1 MSPRTTV
8 ERRLAALRAE
18 IARHDHLYYVEA
30 KPVLSDAEYDEL
42 FAELQALEREH
53 PELVTPDSPTQ
64 RVGAPLPEGQ
74 GFERVRHEVPML
86 SIESLFSEED
96 VREFDARIKRFL
108 KLEAALD
115 LEWIVEP
122 KFDGVSVSLTYE
134 HGRLA
139 RGLTRGD
146 GVVGE
151 DVSANLRTLRSIPL
165 RLRAEPRAVPELLE
179 VRGEVLIEL
188 EAFRTFNRERE
199 AQGRPL
205 LANPRNAAAGALR
218 RNDPAEVARY
228 PLTFQPWAVTR
239 IAGAEMATHWDA
251 LAALRDWG
259 LPTGDHARRAQGI
272 EACLA
277 YKREM
282 ETGRAGLPFE
292 ADGIIGKLDALEL
305 RERLG
310 ATARSVRWQFAFKF
324 PPNEATSRLLAIEVQ
339 VGPYGRLTP
348 RAHLEPVEI
357 GGVTV
362 RHSTLHNEGYVR
374 ALGVRIGD
382 RVFLHRAGDVI
393 PQVMGVAEPAQGR
406 APADWESESTLPES
420 LRHPESGLVGAVQR
434 GWKQAFEMP
443 RACPFC
449 GTQTVQEG
457 KYWRCPNVYGCEPQ
471 VVGRTLALTRRGAF
485 EIDGLGEK
493 LALQL
498 YRAGILRSPADLF
511 HLDARRAELLELER
525 WGEKSA
531 DNLLAEIAAARRI
544 DFDRYLTA
552 LAIPDVGS
560 ATARELARHFGS
572 LQELAEATPEELQ
585 RVEGVGPEVAAALR
599 AWLEREENQAL
610 IERLAAGGVE
620 IVYPDLA
627 ALASGPFAG
636 KTLVFTG
643 GLESL
648 TRQEAK
654 RLVESLGGKVASSL
668 SARTDLLVT
677 GAGGGG
683 KRKQAAELGIE
694 VIDEARFLE
703 LAGRRP

>member
-1 MSPRTTV
+1 MSPRGSV
-8 ERRLAALRAE
+8 EQRLAALRAE
-18 IARHDHLYYVEA
+18 IARHDHLYHVEA
-30 KPVLSDAEYDEL
+30 KPVLSDAEYDRL
-42 FAELQALEREH
+42 FRELQELESAH
-53 PELVTPDSPTQ
+53 PELIAPDSPTQ

-108 KLEAALD
+108 KLDAASD
-115 LEWIVEP
+115 LEWVVEP
-122 KFDGVSVSLTYE
+122 KFDGASVSLTYLD
-134 HGRLA
+134 GRLA

-146 GVVGE
+146 GSVGE
-151 DVSANLRTLRSIPL
+151 DITSNLRTVRSIPL
-165 RLRAEPRAVPELLE
+165 ALRSAARAVPSLLE
-179 VRGEVLIEL
+179 VRGEILIEL
-188 EAFRTFNRERE
+188 EAFREFNRARE
-199 AQGRPL
+199 AEGRPL

-228 PLTFQPWAVTR
+228 PLTFQPWAVPR
-239 IAGAEMATHWDA
+239 WKDVELATQWEA

-282 ETGRAGLPFE
+282 ETGRAALPFE
-292 ADGIIGKLDALEL
+292 ADGIIGKLDLLEL

-310 ATARSVRWQFAFKF
+310 ATARAVRWQFAFKF

-362 RHSTLHNEGYVR
+362 RHSTLHNESNVR

-393 PQVMGVAEPAQGR
+393 PQVMGVAEPAQGP
-406 APADWESESTLPES
+406 APADWESEGSLPES
-420 LRHPESGLVGAVQR
+420 LRHPESGLVGSVQR
-434 GWKQAFEMP
+434 GWKEAFEMP

-449 GTQTVQEG
+449 GTPTVQEG

-498 YRAGILRSPADLF
+498 YRHGFLHSPADLF
-511 HLDARRAELLELER
+511 HLQERRDELIELER
-525 WGEKSA
+525 WGAKSV
-531 DNLLAEIAAARRI
+531 DNLLSEIAAARRI

-560 ATARELARHFGS
+560 ATARELARHFRS
-572 LQELAEATPEELQ
+572 LEELASASADELQ
-585 RVEGVGPEVAAALR
+585 HVEGVGPEVAAALR
-599 AWLEREENQAL
+599 AWLEREENRAL
-610 IERLAAGGVE
+610 IERLAQGGVA
-620 IVYPDLA
+620 IVYPDLS
-627 ALASGPFAG
+627 ALAAGPFVG

-643 GLESL
+643 GLENL

-654 RLVESLGGKVASSL
+654 RLVESLGGKVASSI
-668 SARTDLLVT
+668 SARTDLLVA

-703 LAGRRP
+703 LAGRGP

>member
-1 MSPRTTV
+1 MSPRASV
-8 ERRLAALRAE
+8 EQRIAALRAE
-18 IARHDHLYYVEA
+18 IARHDQLYFVA
-30 KPVLSDAEYDEL
+30 AQPVVSDAEYDRL
-42 FAELQALEREH
+42 FGELQALERDH

-74 GFERVRHEVPML
+74 GFERVRHVVPML

-96 VREFDARIKRFL
+96 VREFDARVKRFL
-108 KLEAALD
+108 KLEAASD
-115 LEWIVEP
+115 LRWIVEP
-122 KFDGVSVSLTYE
+122 KFDGVSVALTFE
-134 HGRLA
+134 DGRFA

-151 DVSANLRTLRSIPL
+151 DVSANLRTVRSIPL
-165 RLRAEPRAVPELLE
+165 RLSGDPRAVPQLLE

-239 IAGAEMATHWDA
+239 ISGAEIATHWEA

-259 LPTGDHARRAQGI
+259 LPTGGHARRAQGI

-282 ETGRAGLPFE
+282 ETGRAALPFE
-292 ADGIIGKLDALEL
+292 ADGIIGKLDELEL

-362 RHSTLHNEGYVR
+362 RHSTLHNESYVR

-393 PQVMGVAEPAQGR
+393 PQVMGVAEPAQG
-406 APADWESESTLPES
+406 PPPPDWDDTLPES
-420 LRHPESGLVGAVQR
+420 LKSAQSGLVGAVQR
-434 GWKQAFEMP
+434 GWKDAFEMA

-449 GTQTVQEG
+449 GSETVQEG

-471 VVGRTLALTRRGAF
+471 IVGRTQALTRRGAF

-498 YRAGILRSPADLF
+498 HRAGLLRSPADLF
-511 HLDARRAELLELER
+511 HLDARRDELLELER
-525 WGEKSA
+525 WGERSV
-531 DNLLAEIAAARRI
+531 DNLLSEISAARRI
-544 DFDRYLTA
+544 EFERYLTA
-552 LAIPDVGS
+552 LSIPEVGS
-560 ATARELARHFGS
+560 ATARELARHFRS
-572 LQELAEATPEELQ
+572 LGELVAASPEELQ
-585 RVEGVGPEVAAALR
+585 HVEGVGPEVAAALR
-599 AWLEREENQAL
+599 AWLERPENRAL

-620 IVYPDLA
+620 IFYPDLA

-654 RLVESLGGKVASSL
+654 RLVESLGGKVASAL
-668 SARTDLLVT
+668 SARTDLLVA

-703 LAGRRP
+703 RAGRRP